1 MSGRMI
7 GNYSETW
14 PYRLAQDA
22 GAEFTK
28 GTFSS
33 PGQNS
38 VISAM
43 TDHVVVFG
51 WFRAVGS

>member
-7 GNYSETW
+7 GNYSETL

-22 GAEFTK
+22 GAEFIK
-28 GTFSS
+28 GAFSS

-43 TDHVVVFG
+43 TDHVAVF
-51 WFRAVGS
+51 WLV